1 LLPLVTAVQIGH
13 GGAGCR
19 VAHAVHQL
27 TQVGTLVRGE
37 LITGVAQ
44 VVVMPTSA

>member
-1 LLPLVTAVQIGH
+1 LLPLVTAMQIGH

-27 TQVGTLVRGE
+27 TQVGTLVRRE
-37 LITGVAQ
+37 LITGMAQ
-44 VVVMPTSA
+44 VVK